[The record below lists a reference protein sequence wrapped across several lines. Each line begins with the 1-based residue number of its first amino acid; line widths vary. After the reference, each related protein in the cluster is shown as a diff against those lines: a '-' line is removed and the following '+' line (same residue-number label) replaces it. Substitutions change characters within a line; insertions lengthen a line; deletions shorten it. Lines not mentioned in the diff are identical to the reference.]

1 LAGFAAA
8 SVSASFHFLIRS
20 TVEFFSSQ
28 PKLILT
34 IPSLEG
40 GSYRGALQFMKTTL
54 MPALAVALFSAGWLA
69 RTYAQQKAPAPL
81 ITYFSHDSVDASFAQ
96 ALASTA
102 SRDLY
107 SRKDRQGKTWAIHS
121 NSRGKSD
128 EGVLHSHEDWTGVVV
143 IMSGSATFVTPGS
156 PSQTKAAKS
165 TSAEGY
171 QLIGGGESHRVG
183 KGDVVIIPPNAPHM
197 YKNIEEPFRY
207 LVIQTP

>member
-1 LAGFAAA
+1 MCSGTGEQNPSKSSATTGGDSGSARIVSRRDDSDGGPKAARPA
-8 SVSASFHFLIRS
+8 SYW
-20 TVEFFSSQ
+20 
-28 PKLILT
+28 K
-34 IPSLEG
+34 
-40 GSYRGALQFMKTTL
+40 
-54 MPALAVALFSAGWLA
+54 ALFSAGWLA

-197 YKNIEEPFRY
+197 YNNIEEPFRY

>member
-1 LAGFAAA
+1 MI
-8 SVSASFHFLIRS
+8 SIRN
-20 TVEFFSSQ
+20 
-28 PKLILT
+28 
-34 IPSLEG
+34 
-40 GSYRGALQFMKTTL
+40 L
-54 MPALAVALFSAGWLA
+54 MMTALAVALFSAGWLA

-96 ALASTA
+96 ALASTG

-107 SRKDRQGKTWAIHS
+107 ARKDRQGKTWAIHS

-143 IMSGSATFVTPGS
+143 IMSGSATFITPGT
-156 PSQTKAAKS
+156 PSVAKIAKAA
-165 TSAEGY
+165 ADGG
-171 QLIGGGESHRVG
+171 QAIGGGESHRVG